1 MYDECD
7 GGISPLALRAFQAA
21 MMLAMLV
28 PLAFLVW
35 TMRYYALFVFASA
48 AFPALEE
55 TALRMTLNAI
65 VAALHALSPQFF
77 SRDQRVVDD
86 FLADKPF
93 VRHWIYAAL
102 IVGVYLVY
110 AADGESEI
118 ADAPT

>member
-1 MYDECD
+1 
-7 GGISPLALRAFQAA
+7 LALRAFQAA

-55 TALRMTLNAI
+55 TVLRITLNA
-65 VAALHALSPQFF
+65 VVTALHALSPQFF
-77 SRDQRVVDD
+77 SRDPHVIDD
-86 FLADKPF
+86 LLADKPF

-110 AADGESEI
+110 AADGEPETT
-118 ADAPT
+118 DVPT